1 MHANLDALLCAL
13 YVRVDDLLP
22 RRQGPGRPPRITD
35 AELITLAVAQMFMGL
50 PNDRQFL
57 ALAQYR
63 LGHLFPYLP
72 KQPGY
77 NKRLRN
83 LAPTIARVI
92 SYLAASSP
100 SFCDGLRLLDSTPVP
115 CGQSRETARR
125 SELAGYA
132 AYGWCKSHSRYFWGF
147 RPYLLCASDG
157 MPICFELAP
166 ANTPERVVAAE
177 MLARVELD
185 GYTVLAD
192 KGFAGEEFE
201 RASLVSCMNPEERP
215 QRETGHR
222 RCDDHLRSAAS
233 LAAPRLPRRDRQWTA
248 AGLQNP
254 GKPWPISSFS
264 SLRERPS
271 ATATTSSCCRAV
283 SSRTRLRSGSF
294 TSSSAVAVRC
304 GPHLCCAARSW
315 NTVMYAARSSSSAAR
330 TDSDPDLT
338 SALTFAIASR
348 TALASANA

>member
-1 MHANLDALLCAL
+1 MHANLDALLTAL

-35 AELITLAVAQMFMGL
+35 AELIALAVAQMFLGL

-63 LGHLFPYLP
+63 LGHLFRYLP

-77 NKRLRN
+77 NKRLRA

-92 SYLAASSP
+92 TWLAVSSP
-100 SFCDGLRLLDSTPVP
+100 SFCDELRLLDSTPVP

-147 RPYLLCASDG
+147 RLYLLCASDG
-157 MPICFELAP
+157 MPIAFELAP

-177 MLARVELD
+177 MLERVDLA

-192 KGFAGEEFE
+192 KGFVGAEFE
-201 RASLVSCMNPEERP
+201 QIMAGLGARFLRP
-215 QRETGHR
+215 DRKDE
-222 RCDDHLRSAAS
+222 
-233 LAAPRLPRRDRQWTA
+233 PRRNGTLGPVRQWIESTFWTCKGQLTLERHGGRTLPGLCVRVALRLLALA
-248 AGLQNP
+248 AGLVHNQTIGEP
-254 GKPWPISSFS
+254 GRHF
-264 SLRERPS
+264 
-271 ATATTSSCCRAV
+271 
-283 SSRTRLRSGSF
+283 
-294 TSSSAVAVRC
+294 
-304 GPHLCCAARSW
+304 AAY
-315 NTVMYAARSSSSAAR
+315 TH
-330 TDSDPDLT
+330 
-338 SALTFAIASR
+338 
-348 TALASANA
+348 